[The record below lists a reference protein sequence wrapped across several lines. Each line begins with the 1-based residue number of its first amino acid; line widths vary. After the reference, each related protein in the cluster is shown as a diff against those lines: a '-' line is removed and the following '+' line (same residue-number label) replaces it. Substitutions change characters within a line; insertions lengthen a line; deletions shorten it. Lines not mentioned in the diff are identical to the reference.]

1 MAYLVRLV
9 RRGRADLGLIG
20 KRILQLSAG
29 VTGEGTEMRCRS
41 RLGGMESV
49 TDLLGKRRKGSQVFM
64 MTPDILGSDDW
75 VYLFNEWLLRGL
87 PIGQGRVPNNDAEM
101 LGRLA
106 NRVYSG
112 IRVLRPGLC
121 DWAVECR

>member
-1 MAYLVRLV
+1 
-9 RRGRADLGLIG
+9 
-20 KRILQLSAG
+20 
-29 VTGEGTEMRCRS
+29 
-41 RLGGMESV
+41 
-49 TDLLGKRRKGSQVFM
+49 M

-75 VYLFNEWLLRGL
+75 VDLVKGWILISGFADWLV
-87 PIGQGRVPNNDAEM
+87 RVACKPTMHVEDKM

>member
-1 MAYLVRLV
+1 MSLSRV
-9 RRGRADLGLIG
+9 DLGLVVE
-20 KRILQLSAG
+20 RVLQLSAG

-41 RLGGMESV
+41 RLGDMESV

-112 IRVLRPGLC
+112 IRVLRPGLY
-121 DWAVECR
+121 DWAVEWLAAIWSL